1 MQRRQFLA
9 ASLATSALAMA
20 RRAEAQA
27 SNTSGSKSGP
37 REYYQIRQY
46 KLENGPQ
53 PGLTSRYFEQALI
66 PALSKLG
73 FGPIGAFSINIGPET
88 PAYYLLIPGSSVE
101 ALVSADLHLAEDA
114 EFQKAAQPW
123 WEAPASAPSFQRVE
137 SALYIAFEGWPKL
150 TPPAAA
156 ATKGKR
162 IFQMRTYES
171 PSYRDHVRK
180 VEMFHKGEFDFFA
193 AAGLHSVFYGD
204 ILVGPRMP
212 CLTYMLS
219 MDSLE
224 QLNDKWAAFSNN
236 PDWKKLSADPRYG
249 FEPTVSNITNLILN
263 PLGSSQI

>member
-9 ASLATSALAMA
+9 ASLATSALTLA
-20 RRAEAQA
+20 RRAEAQSSA
-27 SNTSGSKSGP
+27 GHA

-46 KLENGPQ
+46 KMENGPQ
-53 PGLTSRYFEQALI
+53 TGLTSHYFADALI
-66 PALSKLG
+66 PALGRLG
-73 FGPIGAFSINIGPET
+73 FGPIGAFSVNIGPET
-88 PAYYLLIPGSSVE
+88 PTSYLLIPGSSVE
-101 ALVSADLHLAEDA
+101 ALVTADLHLNEDA

-123 WEAPASAPSFQRVE
+123 WEAPANATSFGRVE
-137 SALYIAFEGWPKL
+137 SSLYIAFEGWPKL

-162 IFQMRTYES
+162 IFQLRTYES

-193 AAGLHSVFYGD
+193 SAGLHSVFYGD
-204 ILVGPRMP
+204 MLIGPRMP

-219 MDSLE
+219 MDSLD
-224 QLNDKWAAFSNN
+224 QLDSKWAAFSNN

-263 PLGSSQI
+263 PQGSSQI